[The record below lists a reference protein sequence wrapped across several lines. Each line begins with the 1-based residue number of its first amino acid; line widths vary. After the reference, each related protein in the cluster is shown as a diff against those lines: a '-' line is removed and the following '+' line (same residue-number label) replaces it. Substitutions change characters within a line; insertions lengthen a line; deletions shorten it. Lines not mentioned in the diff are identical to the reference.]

1 MPEVSVKKG
10 ESIDR
15 ALKRLKNKLE
25 SEGVLEE
32 IRRLRAF
39 ETPVQRFR
47 RKQRAAAKKSRHKFR
62 FNLNQLRK
70 DTSKDSEAGSEAPPP
85 DPPRTTSPSRTSLGI
100 LQEGARLS
108 GALFCLHRI
117 DRNPGWSGVGIF
129 AWQNHLTSSSK
140 VHEESIH
147 HHLAPSR
154 RGGGWDLC
162 LPEALPSAG
171 LHRAQRGAGECE
183 AD

>member
-70 DTSKDSEAGSEAPPP
+70 DTSKDSESGSDAPPA
-85 DPPRTTSPSRTSLGI
+85 PPASN
-100 LQEGARLS
+100 
-108 GALFCLHRI
+108 
-117 DRNPGWSGVGIF
+117 D
-129 AWQNHLTSSSK
+129 
-140 VHEESIH
+140 
-147 HHLAPSR
+147 
-154 RGGGWDLC
+154 
-162 LPEALPSAG
+162 
-171 LHRAQRGAGECE
+171 
-183 AD
+183 

>member
-25 SEGVLEE
+25 AEGVLEE

-70 DTSKDSEAGSEAPPP
+70 DHNKDAEGNTEAAPPLP
-85 DPPRTTSPSRTSLGI
+85 APP
-100 LQEGARLS
+100 
-108 GALFCLHRI
+108 
-117 DRNPGWSGVGIF
+117 
-129 AWQNHLTSSSK
+129 
-140 VHEESIH
+140 
-147 HHLAPSR
+147 APA
-154 RGGGWDLC
+154 
-162 LPEALPSAG
+162 E
-171 LHRAQRGAGECE
+171 
-183 AD
+183 

>member
-70 DTSKDSEAGSEAPPP
+70 DNTKEAEGNTEAGASAP
-85 DPPRTTSPSRTSLGI
+85 
-100 LQEGARLS
+100 A
-108 GALFCLHRI
+108 A
-117 DRNPGWSGVGIF
+117 
-129 AWQNHLTSSSK
+129 A
-140 VHEESIH
+140 
-147 HHLAPSR
+147 APK
-154 RGGGWDLC
+154 
-162 LPEALPSAG
+162 E
-171 LHRAQRGAGECE
+171 
-183 AD
+183 

>member
-62 FNLNQLRK
+62 FNLNQLRRDNTK
-70 DTSKDSEAGSEAPPP
+70 GAAEGDPEAAPP
-85 DPPRTTSPSRTSLGI
+85 
-100 LQEGARLS
+100 
-108 GALFCLHRI
+108 
-117 DRNPGWSGVGIF
+117 
-129 AWQNHLTSSSK
+129 
-140 VHEESIH
+140 
-147 HHLAPSR
+147 LAPA
-154 RGGGWDLC
+154 
-162 LPEALPSAG
+162 PPAPAE
-171 LHRAQRGAGECE
+171 
-183 AD
+183 

>member
-70 DTSKDSEAGSEAPPP
+70 DNTKEAEGNTEA
-85 DPPRTTSPSRTSLGI
+85 SAS
-100 LQEGARLS
+100 
-108 GALFCLHRI
+108 
-117 DRNPGWSGVGIF
+117 
-129 AWQNHLTSSSK
+129 
-140 VHEESIH
+140 
-147 HHLAPSR
+147 APAA
-154 RGGGWDLC
+154 
-162 LPEALPSAG
+162 PAPKE
-171 LHRAQRGAGECE
+171 
-183 AD
+183 

>member
-70 DTSKDSEAGSEAPPP
+70 DNTKESDAALPAPP
-85 DPPRTTSPSRTSLGI
+85 
-100 LQEGARLS
+100 
-108 GALFCLHRI
+108 
-117 DRNPGWSGVGIF
+117 V
-129 AWQNHLTSSSK
+129 
-140 VHEESIH
+140 
-147 HHLAPSR
+147 APAATK
-154 RGGGWDLC
+154 D
-162 LPEALPSAG
+162 
-171 LHRAQRGAGECE
+171 
-183 AD
+183 

>member
-70 DTSKDSEAGSEAPPP
+70 DHNKDAEATPEGAPAAPPAAA
-85 DPPRTTSPSRTSLGI
+85 
-100 LQEGARLS
+100 E
-108 GALFCLHRI
+108 
-117 DRNPGWSGVGIF
+117 
-129 AWQNHLTSSSK
+129 
-140 VHEESIH
+140 
-147 HHLAPSR
+147 
-154 RGGGWDLC
+154 
-162 LPEALPSAG
+162 
-171 LHRAQRGAGECE
+171 
-183 AD
+183 

>member
-70 DTSKDSEAGSEAPPP
+70 DTSKDSEAGSEAPPA
-85 DPPRTTSPSRTSLGI
+85 PPASN
-100 LQEGARLS
+100 
-108 GALFCLHRI
+108 
-117 DRNPGWSGVGIF
+117 D
-129 AWQNHLTSSSK
+129 
-140 VHEESIH
+140 
-147 HHLAPSR
+147 
-154 RGGGWDLC
+154 
-162 LPEALPSAG
+162 
-171 LHRAQRGAGECE
+171 
-183 AD
+183 

>member
-25 SEGVLEE
+25 SEGILEE

-70 DTSKDSEAGSEAPPP
+70 NNDKTESPSTDAPP
-85 DPPRTTSPSRTSLGI
+85 
-100 LQEGARLS
+100 A
-108 GALFCLHRI
+108 
-117 DRNPGWSGVGIF
+117 
-129 AWQNHLTSSSK
+129 
-140 VHEESIH
+140 
-147 HHLAPSR
+147 APS
-154 RGGGWDLC
+154 
-162 LPEALPSAG
+162 E
-171 LHRAQRGAGECE
+171 
-183 AD
+183 

>member
-70 DTSKDSEAGSEAPPP
+70 DNSKDAEGNTEAAAP
-85 DPPRTTSPSRTSLGI
+85 
-100 LQEGARLS
+100 
-108 GALFCLHRI
+108 
-117 DRNPGWSGVGIF
+117 
-129 AWQNHLTSSSK
+129 
-140 VHEESIH
+140 
-147 HHLAPSR
+147 APAA
-154 RGGGWDLC
+154 
-162 LPEALPSAG
+162 PAPKE
-171 LHRAQRGAGECE
+171 
-183 AD
+183 